1 MSLLCLPLVFG
12 IEMCF
17 LWERFLKVF
26 GSGQSDVRSGTSMT
40 ARLFFFQPH
49 SPRLQLKLIPVIL
62 AVDCVEGIKS
72 VREYVR
78 RILAL
83 LSQSVTIKASVAVD

>member
-40 ARLFFFQPH
+40 TRLFFFLAPL
-49 SPRLQLKLIPVIL
+49 SPL
-62 AVDCVEGIKS
+62 
-72 VREYVR
+72 
-78 RILAL
+78 
-83 LSQSVTIKASVAVD
+83 TIKVDPSNSGS